1 MNKMY
6 YYLVKV
12 KGYSNDWVDF
22 IVKTDSKKKAIDV
35 AYKEVV
41 RIYPSDYMRS
51 RLYEPYHKKDITA
64 LRIDKLMFNED
75 GLTDIY
81 ITD

>member
-12 KGYSNDWVDF
+12 KEYSNDCVDF
-22 IVKTDSKKKAIDV
+22 IVKADSKNKAIDV

-41 RIYPSDYMRS
+41 RIYPQDYMRS
-51 RLYEPYHKKDITA
+51 RLYEPYQKKDISVW
-64 LRIDKLMFNED
+64 RIDKLLFNED

-81 ITD
+81 MG

>member
-12 KGYSNDWVDF
+12 KEYSNDCIDF
-22 IVKTDSKKKAIDV
+22 IVKAESKNKAIDI
-35 AYKEVV
+35 AYKTVV
-41 RIYPSDYMRS
+41 REYTPDFMRS
-51 RLYEPYHKKDITA
+51 LSYEPYRKKDIFVW
-64 LRIDKLMFNED
+64 RIDKLLFNDD

-81 ITD
+81 MG

>member
-1 MNKMY
+1 MY

-12 KGYSNDWVDF
+12 KEYSNDCIDF
-22 IVKTDSKKKAIDV
+22 IVKADIKKKAIDV

-41 RIYPSDYMRS
+41 RIYPPDYMRS
-51 RLYEPYHKKDITA
+51 RLYEPYHKKDIYVW
-64 LRIDKLMFNED
+64 RIDKLLFNED

-81 ITD
+81 MC